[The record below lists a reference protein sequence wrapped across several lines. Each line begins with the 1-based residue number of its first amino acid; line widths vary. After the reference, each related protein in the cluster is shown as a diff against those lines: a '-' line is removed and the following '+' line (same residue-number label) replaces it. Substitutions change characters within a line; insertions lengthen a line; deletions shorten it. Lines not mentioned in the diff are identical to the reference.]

1 MDNQTDLIVR
11 ILEIEW
17 EMFSIVQSRGG
28 RASCQDDRTG
38 FDITRR
44 SQFMTWSDA
53 TLQSYL
59 DGLEEA
65 QRDGKNL
72 MTLKYARMENLIP
85 PLNPEILPLID
96 KIVEIVL
103 KWQEEF
109 SKEFPYI
116 EQARPVYKWQ
126 EGRSGVT
133 SSETYLRGE
142 LETYPPTTLELYYKD
157 VLDKKAKGLNGIEM
171 IYAHNVQ
178 SLGYESL
185 QEANEASKA
194 SYDRQ
199 A

>member
-1 MDNQTDLIVR
+1 
-11 ILEIEW
+11 
-17 EMFSIVQSRGG
+17 
-28 RASCQDDRTG
+28 
-38 FDITRR
+38 
-44 SQFMTWSDA
+44 MTWSDE

-59 DGLEEA
+59 DGLQEA
-65 QRDGKNL
+65 KADEKNL

-85 PLNPEILPLID
+85 PLNPEVLPLID

-109 SKEFPYI
+109 SKKFPYI

-142 LETYPPTTLELYYKD
+142 LETYPPRTIELYYKD
-157 VLDKKAKGLNGIEM
+157 VLEKKAQGSNGIEM
-171 IYAHNVQ
+171 IYTHNVQ

-185 QEANEASKA
+185 QEANEASRARYEKRA
-194 SYDRQ
+194 
-199 A
+199 

>member
-1 MDNQTDLIVR
+1 MGDKMELVGR
-11 ILEIEW
+11 ILEVEW
-17 EMFSIVQSRGG
+17 EMFSTVQSRGG
-28 RASCQDDRTG
+28 RASCQDDREG

-44 SQFMTWSDA
+44 SQFMTWSDE
-53 TLQSYL
+53 TLESYL
-59 DGLEEA
+59 DGLQEA
-65 QRDGKNL
+65 KAEGKNL

-85 PLNPEILPLID
+85 PLNSEVLPLID
-96 KIVEIVL
+96 KIAEIVL

-109 SKEFPYI
+109 SKRFPYI

-142 LETYPPTTLELYYKD
+142 LETYPPKTIELYYKD
-157 VLDKKAKGLNGIEM
+157 VLDKKAQGLNGIEM
-171 IYAHNVQ
+171 IYTYNVQ

-185 QEANEASKA
+185 QEANEASRA
-194 SYDRQ
+194 RYERS